1 MRKIAIVLCLSL
13 IFGLF
18 AGCSSEDGYVPTGN
32 GLSDAEIIV
41 ESTETTP
48 DSEQTSFTLAYD
60 TAEGFNPYKATALNN
75 QMIFSLVYQGLFT
88 MTRDYQVE
96 GVLCE
101 SYVVSSDYCT
111 HTFTLEAATFSD
123 GSSVTAGDVVAS
135 LKAAK
140 AGQVYS
146 GRFDLIESMTAVD
159 NLTVQIVTSS
169 PYENLAMLLDIP
181 VTKAGQVD
189 AAMPIG
195 SGPYV
200 LSTYGDGYV
209 LTIQSNWWCDAEPA
223 VDQGI
228 IRLEGFETAAQVRDA
243 FQFSDVGFTLT
254 DPGSTY
260 YAQYRGD
267 YELWDVETGVFL
279 YLVCNGSSSVFSNN
293 QVRAALNSAIDRSA
307 ILEECYNG
315 FGRTTSIP
323 ASPDSPFYTAALANT
338 VGCDAALLQQV
349 LIDQGMAGSTVTLL
363 VKKDDT
369 VRVRAAKM
377 IAQVLTDCGLVVEMK
392 EYGESDYMEALLAGN
407 FDLYLGQTK
416 LSSTMDLSQFYA
428 PGGALRYGGLT
439 DSAIYETC
447 LKALENSGN
456 FYDLHKQVLDD
467 GQLISILFRH
477 NAFYAQRGMASDLEP
492 ARDNIF
498 YYSLGKPLADMML
511 VDYGE

>member
-18 AGCSSEDGYVPTGN
+18 AGCSSDDAYVPTGN
-32 GLSDAEIIV
+32 GLSDVEVTV

-48 DSEQTSFTLAYD
+48 VEEQTSFTLAYD
-60 TAEGFNPYKATALNN
+60 SAEGFNPYKATALNN
-75 QMIFSLVYQGLFT
+75 QMVFSLVYQGLFT

-96 GVLCE
+96 GVLCA
-101 SYVVSSDYCT
+101 SYVVSADYCT
-111 HTFTLEAATFSD
+111 HTFTLETATFSD
-123 GSSVTAGDVVAS
+123 GSSVTAADVVAS

-169 PYENLAMLLDIP
+169 PYENLPMLLDIP

-189 AAMPIG
+189 VQMPVG
-195 SGPYV
+195 SGPYI
-200 LSTYGDGYV
+200 LSTYGNGYV
-209 LTIQSNWWCDAEPA
+209 LTLRSDWWCDAEPA

-228 IRLEGFETAAQVRDA
+228 IELGGYETAAQVRDA

-279 YLVCNGSSSVFSNN
+279 YLVCNASSSVFSNN

-307 ILEECYNG
+307 ILGECYNG
-315 FGRTTSIP
+315 FGQIASIP
-323 ASPDSPFYTAALANT
+323 ASPDSPFYTTALANT
-338 VGCDAALLQQV
+338 VGYDATLLQQV

-369 VRVRAAKM
+369 VRLRAARM
-377 IAQVLTDCGLVVEMK
+377 IAQMLTDCGLVVEMK
-392 EYGESDYMEALLAGN
+392 EYAESKYMETLLAGN

-416 LSSTMDLSQFYA
+416 LSSTMDLTQFYA
-428 PGGALRYGGLT
+428 TGGTLRYGGLT
-439 DSAIYETC
+439 DTTIYEAC
-447 LKALENSGN
+447 RKAMENSGN
-456 FYDLHKQVLDD
+456 YYDLHKLVLED
-467 GQLISILFRH
+467 GQLISILFRN
-477 NAFYAQRGMASDLEP
+477 NALYAQRGLAADLEP

-498 YYSLGKPLADMML
+498 FYSLGKKLADIMT